1 MVTPA
6 GTVTTVNMLP
16 DLNFKDIPTDELWQR
31 IQDLNEKTM
40 RAPPHIRSQMM
51 RVFNAMV
58 AEYSQRPDRK
68 G

>member
-1 MVTPA
+1 MATLD
-6 GTVTTVNMLP
+6 GTEITVNMLP
-16 DLNFKDIPTDELWQR
+16 DVNFKDIPTEELWQR
-31 IQDLNEKTM
+31 IQDLNEKTTQ
-40 RAPPHIRSQMM
+40 APPHIRSQMM

>member
-1 MVTPA
+1 MATLD
-6 GTVTTVNMLP
+6 GTEITVNMLP
-16 DLNFKDIPTDELWQR
+16 DLNFKDIPTEELWQR
-31 IQDLNEKTM
+31 IQDLNEKTTQ
-40 RAPPHIRSQMM
+40 APPHIRSQMM

>member
-1 MVTPA
+1 
-6 GTVTTVNMLP
+6 MLP
-16 DLNFKDIPTDELWQR
+16 DVNFKDVPTELLWQR
-31 IQDLNEKTM
+31 IQDLNAKTM

-58 AEYSQRPDRK
+58 AEYSSRPDRK

>member
-1 MVTPA
+1 MATLD
-6 GTVTTVNMLP
+6 GTEITVNMLP
-16 DLNFKDIPTDELWQR
+16 NVNYKDIPTEELWQK

-51 RVFNAMV
+51 QVFNAMV